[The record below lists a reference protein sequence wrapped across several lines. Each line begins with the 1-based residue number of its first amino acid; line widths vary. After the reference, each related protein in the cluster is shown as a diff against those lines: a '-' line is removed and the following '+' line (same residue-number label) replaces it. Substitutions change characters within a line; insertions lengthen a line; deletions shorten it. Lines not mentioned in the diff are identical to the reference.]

1 METTSVVIVTHQ
13 SGPFIG
19 SVLDA
24 LAKDERGPDEVI
36 VVDSASSDD
45 TRSILAEHRVRTIL
59 LEDNVGFAEGTHIG
73 AEAATG
79 SILVFLGHDTT
90 PEPGWLTALTEAVG
104 LDGVGAAMA
113 TVVDADH
120 PDRFNTS
127 GGHLTFVGLAWLSGL
142 GDPVPVDEPDLI
154 EVAFPSGAAMA
165 IGAET
170 WARFGGFRRS
180 LFMYLEDTD
189 LGWRMRLAGL
199 RVVRSSRSRVR
210 HVYDFSR
217 TPAKMYYL
225 ERNRWVLVC
234 TNYRAATLVVLFP
247 ALVLADLGVWFVA
260 IRDGWAKQ
268 KMRANI
274 DAFRTRKEWR
284 HDRALVDSNRV
295 IGDADML
302 ATLDG
307 GVSTVRQ
314 IDAPRGSRT
323 VDAVLG
329 GYLRLAIRVVR
340 FLERST

>member
-19 SVLDA
+19 PVLDA
-24 LAKDERGPDEVI
+24 LAGDELGPDEVI

-45 TRSILAEHRVRTIL
+45 TRSILAHRDVRTIL
-59 LEDNVGFAEGTHIG
+59 LDDNVGFAAGCHVG

-90 PEPGWLTALTEAVG
+90 PEPGWLTPLVEAVG
-104 LDGVGAAMA
+104 LEGVGAAMA
-113 TVVDADH
+113 TVVDSDH

-142 GDPVPVDEPDLI
+142 GDPVPGDEPELI

-165 IGAET
+165 IRAET
-170 WARFGGFRRS
+170 WRLFGGFRRS

-210 HVYDFSR
+210 HLYDFSR
-217 TPAKMYYL
+217 TPAKMYHL

-234 TNYRAATLVVLFP
+234 TNYRTATLVVLLP
-247 ALVLADLGVWFVA
+247 ALAVADLGVWVVA
-260 IRDGWAKQ
+260 MRDGWVRQ
-268 KMRANI
+268 KMRANR
-274 DAFRTRKEWR
+274 DAFRTRKVWR
-284 HDRALVDSNRV
+284 LDRAIVDANRV
-295 IGDADML
+295 IGDAEML
-302 ATLDG
+302 ATMDA
-307 GVSTVRQ
+307 GVSSVRQ

-323 VDAVLG
+323 VDAILG
-329 GYLRLAIRVVR
+329 GYLAFAIRLVR
-340 FLERST
+340 FLERTT

>member
-19 SVLDA
+19 PVLDA
-24 LAKDERGPDEVI
+24 LAEDASGPDEVI

-45 TRSILAEHRVRTIL
+45 TRSILADHGVTTIL
-59 LEDNVGFAEGTHIG
+59 LEDNVGFAAGCHIG
-73 AEAATG
+73 ADAATG

-90 PEPGWLTALTEAVG
+90 PDPGWLTPLIEAVG

-113 TVVDADH
+113 TVVDAEH

-142 GDPVPVDEPDLI
+142 GDPVPSDEPDLI

-165 IGAET
+165 IRAET
-170 WARFGGFRRS
+170 WMRFGGFRRS

-210 HVYDFSR
+210 HRYDFSR
-217 TPAKMYYL
+217 TPEKMYYL

-234 TNYRAATLVVLFP
+234 TNYRMATLVVLFP
-247 ALVLADLGVWFVA
+247 ALVLADLGVLVVA
-260 IRDGWAKQ
+260 IRDGWVRQ
-268 KMRANI
+268 KVRANVS
-274 DAFRTRKEWR
+274 AFRTRKAWR
-284 HDRALVDSNRV
+284 DDRALVEANRV
-295 IGDADML
+295 IGDAAML
-302 ATLDG
+302 ATLDA

-314 IDAPRGSRT
+314 IDTPRGSRT

-329 GYLRLAIRVVR
+329 GYLSLAIRIVR
-340 FLERST
+340 FLERTS